1 MNTGVL
7 RFSRESVTE
16 EHRLIGGE
24 RAKLESSNIEDQM
37 ASSSSYSSFCYIKW
51 VAAAAVVG
59 SLTFGGSIWGFGL
72 LSSSVILITSI
83 VLILS
88 TVLIFTLFREQKV
101 PQKSVTEEEVLIIK
115 SNDDHQ
121 EIIEDVVV
129 PTSTLLLQ
137 QQQHK
142 EDQQLQ
148 KCLETD
154 QALLLHD
161 YSSSPDLLSESE
173 SIDDHLSISEDSEV
187 DWPFRDIVYQSLDCS
202 DDGSISDEESLIE
215 IALPSGHYVDHD
227 QDKLNHIQHKVVVG
241 ADHHFLPRES
251 ILKQHSLME
260 LLAELN
266 DMNEEDNLI
275 EIDIS
280 MGSIKCSR
288 FEIEA

>member
-7 RFSRESVTE
+7 GFSRESVTE
-16 EHRLIGGE
+16 EHHLIG
-24 RAKLESSNIEDQM
+24 
-37 ASSSSYSSFCYIKW
+37 
-51 VAAAAVVG
+51 
-59 SLTFGGSIWGFGL
+59 
-72 LSSSVILITSI
+72 
-83 VLILS
+83 
-88 TVLIFTLFREQKV
+88 EQKV

-115 SNDDHQ
+115 SNDHHDHQ

-129 PTSTLLLQ
+129 PTILLLQQ

-148 KCLETD
+148 ICLETD
-154 QALLLHD
+154 HQALVLLHD

-173 SIDDHLSISEDSEV
+173 SIDDPLSISEDSEV

-227 QDKLNHIQHKVVVG
+227 QNKLNHIQHKVVVG
-241 ADHHFLPRES
+241 ADHHFLPHES
-251 ILKQHSLME
+251 ILKQHSLMD

-280 MGSIKCSR
+280 VGSIKCSR

>member
-1 MNTGVL
+1 MM
-7 RFSRESVTE
+7 
-16 EHRLIGGE
+16 
-24 RAKLESSNIEDQM
+24 KLESSNIEDQM
-37 ASSSSYSSFCYIKW
+37 ASSSSYSPFCYIKW
-51 VAAAAVVG
+51 VAVAAAAAVVG
-59 SLTFGGSIWGFGL
+59 SLTFGGFIWGFGM

-88 TVLIFTLFREQKV
+88 TVPIFTLFTEQKV

-129 PTSTLLLQ
+129 PTSTLL
-137 QQQHK
+137 QQHK

-154 QALLLHD
+154 QALHLHD

-202 DDGSISDEESLIE
+202 EDGSISDEESLIE

-227 QDKLNHIQHKVVVG
+227 QNKLNHIQHKVVVG
-241 ADHHFLPRES
+241 ADHHFLPHES